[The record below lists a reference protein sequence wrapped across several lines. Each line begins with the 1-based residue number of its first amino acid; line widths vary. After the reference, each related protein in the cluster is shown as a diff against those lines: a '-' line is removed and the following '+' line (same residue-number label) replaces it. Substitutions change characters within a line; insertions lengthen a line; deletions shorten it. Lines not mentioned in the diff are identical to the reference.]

1 MKKTLS
7 LCLLSAEENMSE
19 SNNEQPIIKPT
30 IVKCPTCQSAV
41 IWNTESPFRPFCS
54 KKCQMIDFGEWAD
67 EEKSIPGAPDMSD
80 SDGWSED
87 QY

>member
-1 MKKTLS
+1 MTKLTKV
-7 LCLLSAEENMSE
+7 A
-19 SNNEQPIIKPT
+19 
-30 IVKCPTCQSAV
+30 CPQCGTQV
-41 IWNTESPFRPFCS
+41 IWGEQSPFRPFCS

-67 EEKSIPGAPDMSD
+67 EENSIAGAEDMSD

>member
-1 MKKTLS
+1 MVPTLNGENKV
-7 LCLLSAEENMSE
+7 LIALS
-19 SNNEQPIIKPT
+19 
-30 IVKCPTCQSAV
+30 VV
-41 IWNTESPFRPFCS
+41 

-67 EEKSIPGAPDMSD
+67 EENAIAGAPDMSD

>member
-1 MKKTLS
+1 
-7 LCLLSAEENMSE
+7 MS
-19 SNNEQPIIKPT
+19 KPT
-30 IVKCPTCQSAV
+30 IVKCPQCGTDVEWGEQSP
-41 IWNTESPFRPFCS
+41 NRPFCS

-67 EEKSIPGAPDMSD
+67 EENSIPGAPDMSD

>member
-1 MKKTLS
+1 MPTP
-7 LCLLSAEENMSE
+7 NTIE
-19 SNNEQPIIKPT
+19 ST
-30 IVKCPTCQSAV
+30 TVKCPTCKNSV
-41 IWNTESPFRPFCS
+41 IWNQESQFRPFCS